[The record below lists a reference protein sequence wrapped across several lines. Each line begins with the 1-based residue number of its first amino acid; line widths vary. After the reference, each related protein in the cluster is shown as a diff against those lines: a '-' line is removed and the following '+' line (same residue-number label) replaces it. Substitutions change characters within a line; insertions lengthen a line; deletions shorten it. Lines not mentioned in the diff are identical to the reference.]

1 MSVVLR
7 DYQREAI
14 DDTFARWQAG
24 AQRVPV
30 VLATGLGKSV
40 IQSHLAH
47 EWLNA
52 NPGQRV
58 LVIAHTIEL
67 IDQMVG
73 HMRKTGRRVGVVM
86 GARNVATAEIVVAS
100 RQTLGNAKRLG
111 QLRNVG
117 MIMIDECHFAVRAN
131 TYGRILEHFGAF
143 EDPPRVKVAGFTAT
157 LSRSDKQKLSTIWE
171 DCTFS
176 RDISFGIRNGFLMD
190 VRGAR
195 IVVDELD
202 MRNVATRGGD
212 WDAASLG
219 EELERSFAV
228 ETIAKRY
235 LELSEGRKG
244 LAFWPLVSVAQHAAE
259 VFNDLGIPS
268 GVVWGAQDKRERAA
282 VLAAHKAGEI
292 LCVHNAMALTVGYD
306 DPGVDVILMGRNT
319 KSRGLYVQMAGRGL
333 RPPIDPETGKPVDAR
348 TLGRSALIIDVTGA
362 SKDNDLSLFI
372 DLSPERP
379 VEQYEEHPDASL
391 GELEELLAGQI
402 EAEIEEQRAGA
413 SWEFESDD
421 YDGAVATKAFDP
433 LARDKAWG
441 VTDGGFYFVRSSR
454 IAKGDSFVFL
464 IPSLSGPEGT
474 WDVAG
479 CSRNTGYDPNVD
491 AAPEWATGTA
501 WVALPLEQAM
511 LHSEGIAGDAYNT
524 KKNSWANREP
534 GKHLKIAAWRAG
546 VPVDGMTHGQLRDA
560 VDRAVASQRIDA
572 LVARV
577 RSSVQES
584 SVNKSGNRENVT
596 S

>member
-1 MSVVLR
+1 MTMRNMPAPR
-7 DYQREAI
+7 DYQNEAI
-14 DDTFARWQAG
+14 ADTFARWASG
-24 AQRVPV
+24 SARVPV

-40 IQSHLAH
+40 IQSHLADR
-47 EWLNA
+47 WLDA
-52 NPGQRV
+52 NPGRRV
-58 LVIAHTIEL
+58 LVIAHTVEL
-67 IDQMVG
+67 IDQMAG

-86 GARNVATAEIVVAS
+86 GTRNAPTSEIVVAS

-117 MIMIDECHFAVRAN
+117 MILIDECHMTTRTG

-143 EDPPRVKVAGFTAT
+143 DDPPRVQVAGFTAT
-157 LSRSDKQKLSTIWE
+157 LSRSDKQKLSAVWE

-176 RDISFGIRNGFLMD
+176 RDISFGIRHGFLMD

-202 MRNVATRGGD
+202 MRNVTTKGGD

-228 ETIAKRY
+228 ETIAKQY
-235 LELSEGRKG
+235 LDLSEGRKG

-282 VLAAHKAGEI
+282 VLAAHRAGEI

-319 KSRGLYVQMAGRGL
+319 KSRGLYTQMAGRAL
-333 RPPIDPETGKPVDAR
+333 RPPIDPETGKPVDTR
-348 TLGRSALIIDVTGA
+348 TLGRQALIIDVTGA
-362 SKDNDLSLFI
+362 SENNDLALFI
-372 DLSPERP
+372 DLSPDRP
-379 VEQYEEHPDASL
+379 VEVYDEHPDASL
-391 GELEELLAGQI
+391 SELEELLAEQI
-402 EAEIEEQRAGA
+402 EEEVEAQRAGA

-421 YDGAVATKAFDP
+421 YAGPVAAKTFDP
-433 LARDKAWG
+433 LARDKAWSQ
-441 VTDGGFYFVRSSR
+441 TDAGYWFVRSSR
-454 IAKGDSFVFL
+454 VGKGDSFVFL
-464 IPSLSGPEGT
+464 IPSIAGPEGT

-479 CSRNTGYDPNVD
+479 CSRNTGYDPMVD
-491 AAPEWATGTA
+491 PAPEWATGTA
-501 WVALPLEQAM
+501 WVGLTLEQAM
-511 LHSEGIAGDAYNT
+511 LHSEGIAGSAYNT
-524 KKNSWANREP
+524 RKNSWSGRAP

-546 VPVDGMTHGQLRDA
+546 VEVGARTHGELQEA
-560 VDRAVASQRIDA
+560 VDQAVASARIDA

-577 RSSVQES
+577 RSSVQ
-584 SVNKSGNRENVT
+584 
-596 S
+596 